1 MYSMITQTALTT
13 LEKGVNKLIMMD
25 AEATEQM
32 ATLEGKT
39 IAIYSTTPRYCF
51 VIIPTSAGIFLTQT
65 NESPIDAEL
74 TASSAV
80 LLQLLL
86 AKNKEHFL
94 RSTDL
99 IMAGNTGLLYQF
111 FKILDNLNPDW
122 EHELSQWFSPDL
134 LTVATQAI
142 QSGNQQIK
150 QSIAFVQSQ
159 LSQLFDNTTVQ
170 PNNKAHQ
177 TPLTALMDSLQ
188 KRFKK
193 S

>member
-1 MYSMITQTALTT
+1 MYSMITQTALAT
-13 LEKGVNKLIMMD
+13 LEKGINKLIMMD
-25 AEATEQM
+25 VEATQKI
-32 ATLEGKT
+32 ASLEGKV
-39 IAIYSTTPRYCF
+39 IAIYSTTPNYQF
-51 VIIPTSAGIFLTQT
+51 IIIPTSTGVFLTQT

-94 RSTDL
+94 RNTNL
-99 IMAGNTGLLYQF
+99 IMAGNTSLLYRF
-111 FKILDNLNPDW
+111 FKILDNLNPNW

-134 LTVATQAI
+134 FVLATQAI

-159 LSQLFDNTTVQ
+159 MSQLFDNVTAQ

-177 TPLTALMDSLQ
+177 TPLTALMDSLER
-188 KRFKK
+188 RFKK